1 MIVSPARTQEESL
14 PCHNHTVMSSENQS
28 EGTGTGLLGCVRSP
42 WICNCP
48 LQDAQSLLF
57 SQQPMEQGS
66 SVLSGSQALH
76 VHQEFYDTNKSV
88 ILKIELKTQP
98 VPWRKS
104 SLQNIY
110 YAETHSRRWWTVLIL
125 MVKSRKLTCHQQCM
139 SLLPGP
145 ESHQQAETL
154 Q

>member
-76 VHQEFYDTNKSV
+76 VHQEFYDTNKLV

-104 SLQNIY
+104 PLQKYLLCRI
-110 YAETHSRRWWTVLIL
+110 TLPGLIL